1 MKRLGEDNLCRA
13 TYIFMPRHET
23 LTRVVLCLARFQGN
37 ARVEMVKNDFIQ
49 YLSRTVTVI
58 LAAVDAD
65 AAAILLPRRNASNER
80 RPSGPQS
87 PLYWYFCV
95 TAMHDAADADK
106 VFY

>member
-1 MKRLGEDNLCRA
+1 
-13 TYIFMPRHET
+13 MPRRET
-23 LTRVVLCLARFQGN
+23 LTRVVSRLTRFQGN
-37 ARVEMVKNDFIQ
+37 TAVEMVKNDFIQ
-49 YLSRTVTVI
+49 YLSRMVTVI
-58 LAAVDAD
+58 PAAVGAD